1 MTPAGCTG
9 SASSLVVHFF
19 AHGSLRQLSQE
30 AASMVLIVWMI
41 QESIFTS
48 LELTWIVSIREKVVH
63 GLRLQALAVEGV
75 VSLDW

>member
-1 MTPAGCTG
+1 
-9 SASSLVVHFF
+9 
-19 AHGSLRQLSQE
+19 
-30 AASMVLIVWMI
+30 MVLIVWMI